1 MAQNP
6 QLCCVNMEGVL
17 IPLSSPSPRKTS
29 QQLLWSWAAST
40 PAPSPWQ
47 TPPESKNVM
56 AEKGHSGHV
65 FDEQGKP
72 GGVQALRSPWGLA

>member
-17 IPLSSPSPRKTS
+17 MPLSAPSPRKTS
-29 QQLLWSWAAST
+29 QQLPWSWAVQSS

-47 TPPESKNVM
+47 TPSETKTLM
-56 AEKGHSGHV
+56 AGKGHSGHV

-72 GGVQALRSPWGLA
+72 GGVQALIPASH